1 MPSPD
6 QQPSVRAKMI
16 ALFAVFLVGVGVI
29 SFIAAVSFWN
39 AASDLKLDTNEQ
51 VYIASGLC
59 FLASA
64 VSFGAGLLGLSVMHR
79 T

>member
-1 MPSPD
+1 
-6 QQPSVRAKMI
+6 MI
-16 ALFAVFLVGVGVI
+16 ALFAVLLVGVGVI
-29 SFIAAVSFWN
+29 SFFAAISFWSE
-39 AASDLKLDTNEQ
+39 ASTLRLETNEQ
-51 VYIASGLC
+51 VYIASGLA